1 MLRQPLPC
9 RGIRGNSPLGKPGPV
24 IRKMPCPASV
34 TQHLL
39 AFAALQVLGCSQ
51 LHSSLMLSTRPLQR
65 SLVDM
70 ALIQAVVAAHT
81 FTVRRVEGALSPKIT
96 LKQQIQIC
104 SRKSHLNLLPEWLPD
119 NTAWSAHAPQP
130 FQGSGGT
137 RRVCFQGNIPSWGG

>member
-70 ALIQAVVAAHT
+70 ALIQACGRGPHLHSPQGGGCPFPKNYSEAANT
-81 FTVRRVEGALSPKIT
+81 
-96 LKQQIQIC
+96 
-104 SRKSHLNLLPEWLPD
+104 NL
-119 NTAWSAHAPQP
+119 QP
-130 FQGSGGT
+130 
-137 RRVCFQGNIPSWGG
+137 